1 MPEARECARLLL
13 ATIPNLMRT
22 LGGTMRQCK
31 SGEEEHLNMGQFRML
46 GMLHAAP
53 RTLSELAANHHVTPS
68 TMSRIIDVLVRKAW
82 VTRETDPADRRQVI
96 LTLTDEGQAALAAM
110 GQHTQNVVTGMLAQL
125 DDQDRAR
132 LYDGLTVLRK
142 LSPKDE

>member
-13 ATIPNLMRT
+13 ETIPNLMRT

-68 TMSRIIDVLVRKAW
+68 TMSRMIDVLVRKAW
-82 VTRETDPADRRQVI
+82 VTREADPADRRQVI
-96 LTLTDEGQAALAAM
+96 LMLTDEGRAALHAM
-110 GQHTQNVVTGMLAQL
+110 GQHTQDAVTSMLARL
-125 DDQDRAR
+125 NDQERAR
-132 LYDGLTVLRK
+132 LYDGLTVLHK
-142 LSPKDE
+142 LSTKDE